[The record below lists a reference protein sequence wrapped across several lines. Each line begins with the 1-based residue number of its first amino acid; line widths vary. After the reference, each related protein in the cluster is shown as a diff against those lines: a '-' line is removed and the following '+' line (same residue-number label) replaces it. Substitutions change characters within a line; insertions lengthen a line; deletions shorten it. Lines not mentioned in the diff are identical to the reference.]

1 MSGSRMA
8 RNDTDPQ
15 FRRAGSLAA
24 LTVALL
30 GLIGLAGWV
39 FGVRRLAS
47 FDPSLGQMK
56 ANTAICLVALGAA
69 AGLHAL
75 RRGRWPAA
83 VMAVFACAVGVATFV
98 EYATGARLGIDT
110 LLFADP
116 TPVHSAA
123 APGRMGAETAVGF
136 ALAGAAIAG
145 WTVRARHVLWIEA
158 GGVVLA
164 VVALLALIGYAF
176 DAPHVSSGFIGEDL
190 APVSLQTGVAFLLCS
205 ASLLLAHPHSGVVPL
220 LRSRGAGGVLTRLL
234 LLPAVALPVA
244 LGVLELIGD
253 RRNLYPTAEGVAL
266 YATALIVLFGWL
278 VWQSARTLDRY
289 DETLR
294 IDEQRWRAIFDTERI
309 GVVIRDPDG
318 QLLECNQRYAEI
330 MGSTPGELAGTYPA
344 DIMSTEQAALAMA
357 TYPEAWERP
366 RAGVDVERT
375 LTLRDGREIRI
386 RVTVFAVTD
395 PDGRP
400 RYQVLLVDDLTERRR
415 MEEELAHTRRIE
427 SIGRL
432 AGGVAHELNN
442 KLAVILGFNDLI
454 AQDLGPAHPVQESL
468 REVRAAA
475 EHSAALTHDLLS
487 FGRQQL
493 LDRRPLNVS
502 EICASLVRILRPAV
516 GQQIDLAV
524 EDESGD
530 ALVLG
535 DRAQIE
541 QVLVNL
547 ALNARDAMPDGGR
560 LTIRTSVT
568 PSAGGAEAGPRRV
581 LISVTDTGVGMDEE
595 VRDRI
600 FEPFFTTK
608 EFGQGAGLG
617 LATALG
623 IVVQSGGTINVD
635 SRPGHGTTVAVDLPE
650 VGADGAVG
658 MAPGATAA
666 STPSETAAAR
676 QCVLVVEDEPQVRRL
691 VGLLLEDAGH
701 RVLSVADGSE
711 ALDALHRE
719 SAIDLLLTDMVLPD
733 IHGGELA
740 RRARALRPELRIIY
754 MSGYESRADTQDG
767 APPADGVLA
776 KPFTE
781 EQLTSAVQEA
791 LARR

>member
-1 MSGSRMA
+1 
-8 RNDTDPQ
+8 
-15 FRRAGSLAA
+15 
-24 LTVALL
+24 
-30 GLIGLAGWV
+30 
-39 FGVRRLAS
+39 
-47 FDPSLGQMK
+47 
-56 ANTAICLVALGAA
+56 
-69 AGLHAL
+69 
-75 RRGRWPAA
+75 
-83 VMAVFACAVGVATFV
+83 
-98 EYATGARLGIDT
+98 
-110 LLFADP
+110 
-116 TPVHSAA
+116 
-123 APGRMGAETAVGF
+123 
-136 ALAGAAIAG
+136 
-145 WTVRARHVLWIEA
+145 
-158 GGVVLA
+158 
-164 VVALLALIGYAF
+164 
-176 DAPHVSSGFIGEDL
+176 
-190 APVSLQTGVAFLLCS
+190 
-205 ASLLLAHPHSGVVPL
+205 
-220 LRSRGAGGVLTRLL
+220 GVLIRRL

-244 LGVLELIGD
+244 LGVGALIGD
-253 RRNLYPTAEGVAL
+253 RHDLYPTAEGMAL
-266 YATALIVLFGWL
+266 YATVLIVLLGWL
-278 VWQSARTLDRY
+278 VWQSARTLDSY

-309 GVVIRDPDG
+309 GVLIRDVDG
-318 QLLECNQRYAEI
+318 RLLECNQRYAEI
-330 MGSTPGELAGTYPA
+330 MGSTPDALVGTYPT
-344 DIMSTEQAALAMA
+344 DIMSAEQAALAMS

-386 RVTVFAVTD
+386 RATVFAVTD

-415 MEEELAHTRRIE
+415 LEEELAHTRRIE

-454 AQDLGPAHPVQESL
+454 AQDLDPSHPVQESL
-468 REVRAAA
+468 REVRVAA

-493 LDRRPLNVS
+493 LDRRPLSVS
-502 EICASLVRILRPAV
+502 EICSALVRILRPAV

-524 EDESGD
+524 EDESAG

-560 LTIRTSVT
+560 LTIRTTVAS
-568 PSAGGAEAGPRRV
+568 PADGDGGPRRV
-581 LISVTDTGVGMDEE
+581 LISVIDTGVGMDDE

-635 SRPGHGTTVAVDLPE
+635 SSPGQGTTVVVELPE
-650 VGADGAVG
+650 VGGGPGPAIAP
-658 MAPGATAA
+658 PGAAGSRSA
-666 STPSETAAAR
+666 SALGPGSGPGR
-676 QCVLVVEDEPQVRRL
+676 NVLVVEDEPQVRQL
-691 VGLLLEDAGH
+691 VGLLLQDGGH
-701 RVLSVADGSE
+701 RVLSVASGSE
-711 ALDALHRE
+711 ALDALDRNDE
-719 SAIDLLLTDMVLPD
+719 IDLLLTDMVLPD
-733 IHGGELA
+733 IHGDELA
-740 RRARALRPELRIIY
+740 RRARALRPELPVVY
-754 MSGYESRADTQDG
+754 MSGYEGSPEARDG
-767 APPADGVLA
+767 VPPADGVLA

-781 EQLTSAVQEA
+781 EQLMRTVQDA